1 MILKHRFNF
10 FYVKF
15 TSQDWDNG
23 TARSVM
29 EHLKALEKGSKSYLP
44 NLKEWRVDKKK
55 APFALQEVLKINNDA
70 IVNAKKAEA
79 EDKFDDFDAVF
90 GPKETI

>member
-1 MILKHRFNF
+1 MITKHKFNY

-15 TSQDWDNG
+15 TSVDWDNG
-23 TARSVM
+23 TANGVM
-29 EHLKALEKGSKSYLP
+29 TYLKSLPKGSKSYLP
-44 NLKEWRVDKKK
+44 NIKEWRVDKKK
-55 APFALQEVLKINNDA
+55 APTAITEVFKINNDA

-90 GPKETI
+90 GPKSTV